1 MRQQLNFQ
9 RQVVTPDYGSTRN
22 SEWAISAKSPWGF
35 TRLGLITRHLTTY
48 HPPRVIPLTL
58 DTYVHV
64 DHLYPTQPIYKV
76 YTQRRPT
83 AMSSP
88 PNPFASSPSPPSSPI
103 VAPTPPRSVLSAASG
118 SPPPT
123 HRASFPDPS
132 KEPKGEKLGDRL
144 VGPKPKSGPCC
155 DRDREISQGEEIS
168 IVDAFK
174 TTEGGKASYI
184 TYVIRLGVRLSLCL
198 CSSNSSRKDY

>member
-1 MRQQLNFQ
+1 M
-9 RQVVTPDYGSTRN
+9 T
-22 SEWAISAKSPWGF
+22 
-35 TRLGLITRHLTTY
+35 
-48 HPPRVIPLTL
+48 
-58 DTYVHV
+58 
-64 DHLYPTQPIYKV
+64 
-76 YTQRRPT
+76 
-83 AMSSP
+83 SP
-88 PNPFASSPSPPSSPI
+88 PNPFASSPLSSPPGSPI

-132 KEPKGEKLGDRL
+132 KEPKGAKLGDRL

-184 TYVIRLGVRLSLCL
+184 TYVIRLGVGLSLGL
-198 CSSNSSRKDY
+198 MLVVTATEKLADAINSRIRREDDTRHFSVYIKL